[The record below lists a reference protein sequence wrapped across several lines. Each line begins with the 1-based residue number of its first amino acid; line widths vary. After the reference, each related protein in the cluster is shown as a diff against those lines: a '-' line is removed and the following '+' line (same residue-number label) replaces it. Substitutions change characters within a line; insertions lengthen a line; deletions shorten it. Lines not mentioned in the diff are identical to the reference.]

1 MGPHRPTPTT
11 VSKHRPFRPSLRTW
25 LFALSLVA
33 ILPLML
39 FASYAMR
46 AVQAEQRRHVQESLH
61 HAADDIGGVIDQR
74 IATAFSALKTLA
86 SHPDRRGEWS
96 SVYRHAQQALAI
108 DPMFYAVALTDGNGQ
123 ALFHTA
129 VAYGETTPDPSPELT
144 RQVLATGRPLLS
156 GPRMSPTYPTRLVV
170 VAIALYRDDAVTN
183 CLQLY
188 LQADVLDQVLSQ
200 TEWPLHATASLVD
213 RQGYIIARSHDGA
226 RYAGQRAAPALLAA
240 LPAPGHGLIEGKSR
254 EGIATTAVVLP
265 IHGGDWFLGVGVPTE
280 TLQAPLQ
287 FQRLQWLALAAGWLA
302 LSLLLS
308 QWLARYLSR
317 QVQSLTQAVAEDWP
331 ITDRPIHV
339 REFWSI
345 LESFVTARRQHDFV
359 ESDLTQM
366 TLERNEA
373 RDLYEHAPCGYHSLN
388 RDGCIVQINQT
399 ELDWLGYEAQ
409 EVMGRPF
416 TDFMA
421 ETSQALFRIN
431 FPLFMQRGEIHDQEV
446 ELIRKNG
453 THLPAVISATALR
466 NKDGEF
472 VMSRSTVFD
481 ITERKRLEAQLEHL
495 AKTDSLTDLS
505 NRRDFYEQAEREISR
520 HRRFQQPL
528 SLLMI
533 DIDHF
538 KAINDRHGHA
548 AGDEVLRQLAAQCR
562 STLRETDITARIGG
576 EEFAVLMPQTG
587 EDTAAEAAERLRH
600 QLATHPALGPDGTAI
615 AFTVSIGLTH
625 FHERDADIADLL
637 RRADTALYEAKE
649 TGRNRVCR
657 CCPEDPP
664 PVAVS

>member
-1 MGPHRPTPTT
+1 
-11 VSKHRPFRPSLRTW
+11 
-25 LFALSLVA
+25 
-33 ILPLML
+33 
-39 FASYAMR
+39 
-46 AVQAEQRRHVQESLH
+46 
-61 HAADDIGGVIDQR
+61 
-74 IATAFSALKTLA
+74 
-86 SHPDRRGEWS
+86 
-96 SVYRHAQQALAI
+96 
-108 DPMFYAVALTDGNGQ
+108 
-123 ALFHTA
+123 
-129 VAYGETTPDPSPELT
+129 
-144 RQVLATGRPLLS
+144 
-156 GPRMSPTYPTRLVV
+156 
-170 VAIALYRDDAVTN
+170 
-183 CLQLY
+183 
-188 LQADVLDQVLSQ
+188 
-200 TEWPLHATASLVD
+200 
-213 RQGYIIARSHDGA
+213 
-226 RYAGQRAAPALLAA
+226 
-240 LPAPGHGLIEGKSR
+240 
-254 EGIATTAVVLP
+254 VVLP